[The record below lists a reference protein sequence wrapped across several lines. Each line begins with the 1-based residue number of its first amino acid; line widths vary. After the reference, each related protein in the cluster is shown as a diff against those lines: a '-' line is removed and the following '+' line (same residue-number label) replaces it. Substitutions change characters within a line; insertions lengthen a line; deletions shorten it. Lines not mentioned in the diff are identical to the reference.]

1 MAGFYFILFIVVVA
15 GTKNFSAIAVVLY
28 RAEKGKKKRKKK
40 RKMKRVMRFNKMV
53 VHARMLRQSWL

>member
-28 RAEKGKKKRKKK
+28 RAEKGKKRK

>member
-28 RAEKGKKKRKKK
+28 RAEKGRKKKK

-53 VHARMLRQSWL
+53 VHARILRQSWL

>member
-28 RAEKGKKKRKKK
+28 RAEKGRKKKK

>member
-28 RAEKGKKKRKKK
+28 RAEKVKKKKKENEK
-40 RKMKRVMRFNKMV
+40 SNEI
-53 VHARMLRQSWL
+53 Q

>member
-1 MAGFYFILFIVVVA
+1 MAGFYFILFLVVVA

-28 RAEKGKKKRKKK
+28 RAEKGKKKRK
-40 RKMKRVMRFNKMV
+40 MKRVMRFNKMV

>member
-28 RAEKGKKKRKKK
+28 RAEKGKKKKKENEK
-40 RKMKRVMRFNKMV
+40 SNEI
-53 VHARMLRQSWL
+53 Q

>member
-28 RAEKGKKKRKKK
+28 RAEKGKNKKK
-40 RKMKRVMRFNKMV
+40 ENEKSNEI
-53 VHARMLRQSWL
+53 Q

>member
-40 RKMKRVMRFNKMV
+40 KENEKSNEI
-53 VHARMLRQSWL
+53 Q